1 MKDSRAKTGSAMLC
15 NDADLQELILPVF
28 IKKMG
33 VWDGELGK
41 SINRVLQ
48 GNKSTKFKSVLL
60 EQFLRGID
68 PSKEFLRL
76 QQFFNKYFTMPQ
88 KGTYM

>member
-1 MKDSRAKTGSAMLC
+1 MFC
-15 NDADLQELILPVF
+15 NNADLQELILPVF

-33 VWDGELGK
+33 VWDEEMGK

-48 GNKSTKFKSVLL
+48 GNKSKKFKSVLL

-76 QQFFNKYFTMPQ
+76 QQFFTKYFTMPQ